1 MRPLEN
7 LKNLANQRS

>member
-7 LKNLANQRS
+7 LKNLANQIS